1 MTGTFILLIGII
13 ALLYSSVGHG
23 GASGYIAIFSLF
35 NYLPANY
42 KPIVLILNVL
52 TASIAFY
59 NFYQAGYFDKKLA
72 FSCIAASIPAA
83 FLGALI
89 HIPLQIFNVILGIAL
104 LFASIQLFIKSFTR
118 KKTNDET
125 ITLKQAPLYKLL
137 TVGGFIGL
145 ISGMLNIGG
154 GIFLSPVILL
164 KKWANVKTTAA
175 TSSFFIVCNSM
186 AGLATLKVN
195 QIIFST
201 SDIAKC
207 IITVLICGII
217 GSRLG
222 SKILEPTLVQKT
234 LAFTLFLASIKLCFF
249 LK

>member
-1 MTGTFILLIGII
+1 MTTTLILLIGII

-59 NFYQAGYFDKKLA
+59 NFYQAGYFDRKLA
-72 FSCIAASIPAA
+72 LTFVAASIPAA

-89 HIPLQIFNVILGIAL
+89 HIPLKIFNVILGVTL
-104 LFASIQLFIKSFTR
+104 LFASIQLFIKSFAR
-118 KKTNDET
+118 EQTNDGT
-125 ITLKQAPLYKLL
+125 PPLKQAQLYELL
-137 TVGGFIGL
+137 SVGGVIGL

-195 QIIFST
+195 QITFSAE
-201 SDIAKC
+201 DIAKC
-207 IITVLICGII
+207 IITALICGII

-234 LAFTLFLASIKLCFF
+234 LAFTLFLASTKLCFF
-249 LK
+249 IK

>member
-125 ITLKQAPLYKLL
+125 ITLKQAPLYELL
-137 TVGGFIGL
+137 IVGGFIGL